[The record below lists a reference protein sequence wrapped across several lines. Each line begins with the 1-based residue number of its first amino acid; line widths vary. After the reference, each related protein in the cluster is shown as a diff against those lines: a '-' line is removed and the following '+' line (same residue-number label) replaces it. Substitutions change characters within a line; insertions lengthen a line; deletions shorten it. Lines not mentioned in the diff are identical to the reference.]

1 MAQTPE
7 GRVKD
12 AIKRILRA
20 EGCWFHMPVQNGMG
34 TPTVDFH
41 GARRIDGRAFLIEA
55 KAPGEK
61 PTSRQRKT
69 LGEAMGAN
77 VIVFVL
83 DGDEDDLNLFH
94 AWLRHP
100 HTDAAPRAEALIHKW
115 NIDRVRIICE

>member
-61 PTSRQRKT
+61 PTPRQRKT

-77 VIVFVL
+77 VTVFVL
-83 DGDEDDLNLFH
+83 DGDAHDLLAFH

-100 HTDAAPRAEALIHKW
+100 HTPNAFDAEHMIHKW
-115 NIDRVRIICE
+115 NIDKVRVLCE